1 MIASL
6 TFIGGPWAWAGAALA
21 CVGGLLA
28 IVGHRRRLGAPKV
41 PLALRLVALG
51 LLALCLAE
59 PSWISEEAD
68 PGANIVAVVADTSVG
83 MSVRD
88 SGSKRTRGED
98 LAALLSSADG
108 EEKWLEDISETFALR
123 RFTVDDRLRRVSE
136 FNELN
141 FDGTA
146 SALGGALESVRRR
159 FANRPVAGVIL
170 LTDGNSTDGLDAAN
184 LKELPPI
191 YPVVIG
197 EAGPKKD
204 LAITD
209 AAVSQSSFED
219 APLTVRTDVA
229 VRGFKDKPI
238 TVKLLNGEGKTVE
251 SEEFTPK
258 TDSDSRSLR
267 FLHRPT
273 GRGVQFFKVEIVA
286 GNEDDAA
293 KEATTANNSRL
304 LAVNRGRGPYRVLY
318 VCGRPNWEYK
328 FLNRS
333 LRSDDEL
340 ELAGLIRVARR
351 EPKFQWRGNQGDGN
365 RLFRGFD
372 PGDDTTELDKPVLI
386 RLGTRTN
393 EELIGGFPREAEEL
407 FEYHAV
413 ILDDLERSFF
423 TVDQLDLIDAF
434 VSRRGGSLMMLGGA
448 ESFQN
453 GGYEKTAVAKML
465 PVHLGTTAKTA
476 PSSSLQLDLTRDGWL
491 SPWMRLRTEEGEER
505 RRIAEM
511 TPFKSVNV
519 AAGIKPGATV
529 LATIDDDGTRRP
541 ALTAQRF
548 GKGRS
553 AALLVADLWRWGFS
567 EAENRPDMEKA
578 WRQLVRW
585 LVADVPERVS
595 VKLEAAGD
603 GAVKAV
609 VRAFDK
615 SFEPLADARVKLT
628 IQSGENEAAELNASP
643 SDTEAGVF
651 EATFVPEGA
660 GKTLVQAVVTDAG
673 GEEIGEAADGW
684 ASNGAADEF
693 KRLEPNRAL
702 LQSIADE
709 TGAEVLNP
717 DDLRSFAKR
726 LPELGAP
733 ETRTKTRSLWHTPYV
748 FLLVMACFAAEW
760 TLRRR
765 AGMA

>member
-6 TFIGGPWAWAGAALA
+6 TFTGGPWAWAGVALA
-21 CVGGLLA
+21 CVGGVLA
-28 IVGHRRRLGAPKV
+28 IVGHRRRLGAPKL

-59 PSWISEEAD
+59 PSWISEEPE
-68 PGANIVAVVADTSVG
+68 PGANLLAVVADTSAG

-88 SGSKRTRGED
+88 TGSSRTRGES
-98 LAALLSSADG
+98 LAKLLNTDDG
-108 EEKWLEDISETFALR
+108 ESKWLNNISETFALR
-123 RFTVDDRLRRVSE
+123 RFTIDDRLRRVSA
-136 FNELN
+136 
-141 FDGTA
+141 FDGLEFQGSA
-146 SALGGALESVRRR
+146 SALGGALDSIQRR
-159 FANRPVAGVIL
+159 FANRPVAGVVL
-170 LTDGNSTDGLDAAN
+170 LSDGNATDN
-184 LKELPPI
+184 LEAIDFKNLPPI

-197 EAGPKKD
+197 EDGPGKD
-204 LAITD
+204 LAITG
-209 AAVSQSSFED
+209 AGVSQSSFED
-219 APLTVRTDVA
+219 APLTVRTDVV
-229 VRGFKDKPI
+229 VRGFKDEPI
-238 TVKLLNGEGKTVE
+238 IVKLLNDDGETVE
-251 SEEFTPK
+251 EEEFTPE
-258 TDSDSRSLR
+258 TDADSRSLR

-273 GRGVQFFKVEIVA
+273 ARGVQFFKVEIAAREAEA
-286 GNEDDAA
+286 GE
-293 KEATTANNSRL
+293 EATDANNSRL

-333 LRSDDEL
+333 LKSDDEL

-351 EPKFQWRGNQGDGN
+351 EPKFQWRGNRGEGN
-365 RLFRGFD
+365 QLFRGFD

-393 EELIGGFPREAEEL
+393 EELMGGFPREAEEL
-407 FEYHAV
+407 FEYHAL

-453 GGYEKTAVAKML
+453 GGYEKTSVAKML
-465 PVHLGTTAKTA
+465 PVHLGGTAKTA

-505 RRIAEM
+505 QRIAEM

-567 EAENRPDMEKA
+567 EAGNKPDMEKA

-595 VKLEAAGD
+595 VSLETAGD

-609 VRAFDK
+609 VRSLDEG
-615 SFEPLADARVKLT
+615 FEPLADARVTLT
-628 IQSGENEAAELNASP
+628 IEAEGRAPAELNASP
-643 SDTEAGVF
+643 SDSEAAVF

-660 GKTLVQAVVTDAG
+660 GTTLVKAVVTDAA

-702 LQSIADE
+702 LESIAE
-709 TGAEVLNP
+709 QTGGEVLQP
-717 DDLRSFAKR
+717 EDLDSFAKR
-726 LPELGAP
+726 LPDLGAP
-733 ETRTKTRSLWHTPYV
+733 ETRTKTRSLWHTPYI
-748 FLLVMACFAAEW
+748 FLLVIACFATEW
-760 TLRRR
+760 ITRRR